1 MTALI
6 GPKENVF
13 KGDNLKGVPVIL
25 PTLNTGKV
33 KPSNCVL
40 DCVALIVSTSRA
52 HRQPSSLP
60 ARELS
65 GVSSR
70 PVSWSSEKMAAVAVS
85 SDGGVASLDSD
96 SLSPRVP
103 SPPPDQPHQNNAL
116 LGLPIVAIDTILNF
130 LSYDEISLLRLVCK
144 RMDVICQ
151 RMLNQGF
158 LKVERYHSLCQKQ
171 VKAQLPRRESERRN
185 HSLARHADILAAVE
199 TRLSLLNMTFMKYV
213 DSNLCCFIPGK
224 VIDEIYRVLRYVNS
238 TRAPQRAHEVL
249 QELRDISSMA
259 MEYFDEKIVPILKK
273 RLPGADL
280 SGRLIGSA
288 PVAGPST
295 SLTTMSLLA
304 KNTPSRSEM
313 TKVQQQVKVNGAS
326 VAALRREMQEV
337 RVKQLEQQKQ
347 LQDQEQKLQEQSQV
361 IGEQNARLAELEHKL
376 RELMD
381 SAVGGSSS
389 SSTPAPAVSSSSGAG
404 PASAEGENGLC
415 LKRPRKCSDLPR
427 HSKRLR
433 SKK

>member
-1 MTALI
+1 MDFCRCQYHEFLR
-6 GPKENVF
+6 
-13 KGDNLKGVPVIL
+13 LVIL
-25 PTLNTGKV
+25 QSYC
-33 KPSNCVL
+33 SN
-40 DCVALIVSTSRA
+40 
-52 HRQPSSLP
+52 H
-60 ARELS
+60 
-65 GVSSR
+65 
-70 PVSWSSEKMAAVAVS
+70 EK
-85 SDGGVASLDSD
+85 
-96 SLSPRVP
+96 
-103 SPPPDQPHQNNAL
+103 
-116 LGLPIVAIDTILNF
+116 
-130 LSYDEISLLRLVCK
+130 VCK
-144 RMDVICQ
+144 RMDMINQ

-158 LKVERYHSLCQKQ
+158 LKVERYHSLCQRQ

-213 DSNLCCFIPGK
+213 DSSLCCFIPGK

-326 VAALRREMQEV
+326 MTVLRRENQEV

-347 LQDQEQKLQEQSQV
+347 LQDQEQKLLEQTQV

-381 SAVGGSSS
+381 SAVEGGSRPAVAASTTAAS
-389 SSTPAPAVSSSSGAG
+389 SSTGSSAVATASSAMAAAVETVGS
-404 PASAEGENGLC
+404 PL
-415 LKRPRKCSDLPR
+415 LKRTRKSSDLPR
-427 HSKRLR
+427 QSKRLR

>member
-1 MTALI
+1 
-6 GPKENVF
+6 
-13 KGDNLKGVPVIL
+13 
-25 PTLNTGKV
+25 
-33 KPSNCVL
+33 
-40 DCVALIVSTSRA
+40 
-52 HRQPSSLP
+52 
-60 ARELS
+60 
-65 GVSSR
+65 
-70 PVSWSSEKMAAVAVS
+70 MAAVVERV
-85 SDGGVASLDSD
+85 DGCVGSLDSD
-96 SLSPRVP
+96 AASPRQS
-103 SPPPDQPHQNNAL
+103 SPPPDQPHQNNPL
-116 LGLPIVAIDTILNF
+116 LGLPIVAIETVLNF
-130 LSYDEISLLRLVCK
+130 LSYDEISLLRSVCK
-144 RMDVICQ
+144 RMDAICQ
-151 RMLNQGF
+151 RVLNQGF
-158 LKVERYHSLCQKQ
+158 LKVERYHSLCQRQ

-273 RLPGADL
+273 KLPGADL
-280 SGRLIGSA
+280 SGRLIGST

-326 VAALRREMQEV
+326 MTVLRREMQEI

-347 LQDQEQKLQEQSQV
+347 LQDQEQKLLEQTQV

-381 SAVGGSSS
+381 SSAAAMGGSRPGAAAPSTSSSAAVSSTVASGSGSVVTASLSREPEGEGGSS
-389 SSTPAPAVSSSSGAG
+389 
-404 PASAEGENGLC
+404 
-415 LKRPRKCSDLPR
+415 LKRTRKSSDLPR
-427 HSKRLR
+427 QSKRLR

>member
-1 MTALI
+1 
-6 GPKENVF
+6 
-13 KGDNLKGVPVIL
+13 
-25 PTLNTGKV
+25 
-33 KPSNCVL
+33 
-40 DCVALIVSTSRA
+40 
-52 HRQPSSLP
+52 
-60 ARELS
+60 
-65 GVSSR
+65 
-70 PVSWSSEKMAAVAVS
+70 MAAIVERVE
-85 SDGGVASLDSD
+85 GGAGSVDSD
-96 SLSPRVP
+96 SVSPRLP
-103 SPPPDQPHQNNAL
+103 SPPPDQPHQNNPL
-116 LGLPIVAIDTILNF
+116 LGLPIVAIETILNF

-144 RMDVICQ
+144 RMDMICQ

-158 LKVERYHSLCQKQ
+158 LRVERYHSLCQKQ

-273 RLPGADL
+273 KLPGADL

-288 PVAGPST
+288 PVAGPSN
-295 SLTTMSLLA
+295 SLSTMTLLA
-304 KNTPSRSEM
+304 KNAPSRSEM

-326 VAALRREMQEV
+326 MTALRREMQEV
-337 RVKQLEQQKQ
+337 RIKQLEQQKQ
-347 LQDQEQKLQEQSQV
+347 LQDQEQKLLEQTQV

-376 RELMD
+376 RELME
-381 SAVGGSSS
+381 SAVDSSATRAMPTTSSS
-389 SSTPAPAVSSSSGAG
+389 SSTSSSAGAVAV
-404 PASAEGENGLC
+404 ASTSSVSLGTTSASIAEEGSIP
-415 LKRPRKCSDLPR
+415 LKRRRKNSDLPR

>member
-1 MTALI
+1 
-6 GPKENVF
+6 
-13 KGDNLKGVPVIL
+13 
-25 PTLNTGKV
+25 
-33 KPSNCVL
+33 
-40 DCVALIVSTSRA
+40 
-52 HRQPSSLP
+52 
-60 ARELS
+60 
-65 GVSSR
+65 
-70 PVSWSSEKMAAVAVS
+70 MAAVVERT
-85 SDGGVASLDSD
+85 DGGVGSLDSD
-96 SLSPRVP
+96 SVSARQC
-103 SPPPDQPHQNNAL
+103 SPPPDQPHQNNPL
-116 LGLPIVAIDTILNF
+116 LGLPIVAIETILNM
-130 LSYDEISLLRLVCK
+130 LSYDEISLLRSVCK
-144 RMDVICQ
+144 RMDMICQ
-151 RMLNQGF
+151 RVLNQGF
-158 LKVERYHSLCQKQ
+158 LKVERYHSLCQRQ

-273 RLPGADL
+273 KLPGADL
-280 SGRLIGSA
+280 SGRLIGST

-326 VAALRREMQEV
+326 MTVLRREMQEI

-347 LQDQEQKLQEQSQV
+347 LQDQEQKLLEQTQV

-381 SAVGGSSS
+381 SNAAAMGGARPGTAVPSTSSSVSSTAAGTSASVLLGGDSVAAASLPLVAEDQGGSS
-389 SSTPAPAVSSSSGAG
+389 
-404 PASAEGENGLC
+404 
-415 LKRPRKCSDLPR
+415 LKRTKKSPDLPR
-427 HSKRLR
+427 QSKRLR
-433 SKK
+433 SK

>member
-1 MTALI
+1 
-6 GPKENVF
+6 
-13 KGDNLKGVPVIL
+13 
-25 PTLNTGKV
+25 
-33 KPSNCVL
+33 
-40 DCVALIVSTSRA
+40 
-52 HRQPSSLP
+52 
-60 ARELS
+60 
-65 GVSSR
+65 
-70 PVSWSSEKMAAVAVS
+70 MAAVVERV
-85 SDGGVASLDSD
+85 DGCVGSLDSD
-96 SLSPRVP
+96 SVSPRSS
-103 SPPPDQPHQNNAL
+103 SPPPDQPHQNNPL
-116 LGLPIVAIDTILNF
+116 LGLPIVAIETILHF
-130 LSYDEISLLRLVCK
+130 LSYDEISLLRSVCK
-144 RMDVICQ
+144 RMDMICQ
-151 RMLNQGF
+151 RVLNQGF
-158 LKVERYHSLCQKQ
+158 LKVERYHSLCQRQ

-273 RLPGADL
+273 KLPGADL
-280 SGRLIGSA
+280 SGRLIGST

-326 VAALRREMQEV
+326 MTVLRREMQEI

-347 LQDQEQKLQEQSQV
+347 LQDQEQKLLEQTQV

-381 SAVGGSSS
+381 SSAAAMGGPRPSTAVPSTSSS
-389 SSTPAPAVSSSSGAG
+389 AAVSSTVASTSGIVL
-404 PASAEGENGLC
+404 ASGSVAAASLSREPEGERGSA
-415 LKRPRKCSDLPR
+415 LKRTRKSSDLPR
-427 HSKRLR
+427 QSKRLR

>member
-1 MTALI
+1 M
-6 GPKENVF
+6 
-13 KGDNLKGVPVIL
+13 
-25 PTLNTGKV
+25 
-33 KPSNCVL
+33 
-40 DCVALIVSTSRA
+40 
-52 HRQPSSLP
+52 
-60 ARELS
+60 
-65 GVSSR
+65 
-70 PVSWSSEKMAAVAVS
+70 
-85 SDGGVASLDSD
+85 
-96 SLSPRVP
+96 SPRL
-103 SPPPDQPHQNNAL
+103 STPPPDQPHQNNPL
-116 LGLPIVAIDTILNF
+116 LGLPIVAIETILIF
-130 LSYDEISLLRLVCK
+130 LSYDEISLLRMVCK
-144 RMDVICQ
+144 RMDMICQ

-158 LKVERYHSLCQKQ
+158 LRVERYHSLCQRQ

-313 TKVQQQVKVNGAS
+313 TKVQQQLKVNGAS
-326 VAALRREMQEV
+326 MTALRREMQEV
-337 RVKQLEQQKQ
+337 RLKQLEQQKQ
-347 LQDQEQKLQEQSQV
+347 QQDQEQKLLEQTQV

-381 SAVGGSSS
+381 STAVGGARPPAAKANAP
-389 SSTPAPAVSSSSGAG
+389 STSAAV
-404 PASAEGENGLC
+404 ASAMATTSSAAALATAGVVATAVMDGGASSEGSPP
-415 LKRPRKCSDLPR
+415 LKRVRKGTDHPRQ
-427 HSKRLR
+427 SKRLR

>member
-1 MTALI
+1 
-6 GPKENVF
+6 
-13 KGDNLKGVPVIL
+13 
-25 PTLNTGKV
+25 
-33 KPSNCVL
+33 
-40 DCVALIVSTSRA
+40 
-52 HRQPSSLP
+52 
-60 ARELS
+60 
-65 GVSSR
+65 
-70 PVSWSSEKMAAVAVS
+70 MAAVVERV
-85 SDGGVASLDSD
+85 DGCVGSLDSD
-96 SLSPRVP
+96 AVSPRQF
-103 SPPPDQPHQNNAL
+103 SPPPDQPHQNNPL
-116 LGLPIVAIDTILNF
+116 LGLPIVAIETVLHF
-130 LSYDEISLLRLVCK
+130 LSYDEISLLRSVCK
-144 RMDVICQ
+144 RMDMICQ
-151 RMLNQGF
+151 RVLNQGF
-158 LKVERYHSLCQKQ
+158 LKVERYHSLCQRQ

-273 RLPGADL
+273 KLPGADL
-280 SGRLIGSA
+280 SGRLIGST

-313 TKVQQQVKVNGAS
+313 TKVQQQ
-326 VAALRREMQEV
+326 EI

-347 LQDQEQKLQEQSQV
+347 LQDQEQKLLEQTQV

-381 SAVGGSSS
+381 SSAAAAPSTSS
-389 SSTPAPAVSSSSGAG
+389 AAAVSSSAVGGAAAAALPRG
-404 PASAEGENGLC
+404 LEGEGGEGGLL
-415 LKRPRKCSDLPR
+415 LKRSRKSADLPR
-427 HSKRLR
+427 QSKRLR

>member
-1 MTALI
+1 MAVVV
-6 GPKENVF
+6 E
-13 KGDNLKGVPVIL
+13 
-25 PTLNTGKV
+25 KV
-33 KPSNCVL
+33 DGCCGSLEPGT
-40 DCVALIVSTSRA
+40 VSL
-52 HRQPSSLP
+52 RQ
-60 ARELS
+60 A
-65 GVSSR
+65 
-70 PVSWSSEKMAAVAVS
+70 
-85 SDGGVASLDSD
+85 
-96 SLSPRVP
+96 
-103 SPPPDQPHQNNAL
+103 SPPPDQPHQNNPL
-116 LGLPIVAIDTILNF
+116 LALPIVAIENILDF
-130 LSYDEISLLRLVCK
+130 LSYDEISVLRSVCK
-144 RMDVICQ
+144 RMDTICQ
-151 RMLNQGF
+151 RVLNQGF
-158 LKVERYHSLCQKQ
+158 LKVERYHSLCQRQ

-273 RLPGADL
+273 KLPGTDL

-288 PVAGPST
+288 PVACPST
-295 SLTTMSLLA
+295 SLTNLSLLA

-313 TKVQQQVKVNGAS
+313 TKVQQQIKVNGAS
-326 VAALRREMQEV
+326 MTVLRREMQEI

-347 LQDQEQKLQEQSQV
+347 LQDQEQKLLEQSQV

-376 RELMD
+376 RELIDSGAAVIGGPQPSTSSPPAMTPAAASMPPAMLACDNVAVTSPRQLEGED
-381 SAVGGSSS
+381 SAS
-389 SSTPAPAVSSSSGAG
+389 
-404 PASAEGENGLC
+404 
-415 LKRPRKCSDLPR
+415 LKRNRMSSDLPR

-433 SKK
+433 RRK

>member
-1 MTALI
+1 
-6 GPKENVF
+6 
-13 KGDNLKGVPVIL
+13 
-25 PTLNTGKV
+25 
-33 KPSNCVL
+33 
-40 DCVALIVSTSRA
+40 
-52 HRQPSSLP
+52 
-60 ARELS
+60 
-65 GVSSR
+65 
-70 PVSWSSEKMAAVAVS
+70 MAAVVERT
-85 SDGGVASLDSD
+85 DGGVGSLDSD
-96 SLSPRVP
+96 SVSTRQS
-103 SPPPDQPHQNNAL
+103 SPPPDQPHQNNPL
-116 LGLPIVAIDTILNF
+116 LGLPIVAIETVLNM
-130 LSYDEISLLRLVCK
+130 LSYDEISLLRSVCK
-144 RMDVICQ
+144 RMDMICQ
-151 RMLNQGF
+151 RVLNQGF
-158 LKVERYHSLCQKQ
+158 LKVERYHSLCQRQ

-273 RLPGADL
+273 KLPGADL
-280 SGRLIGSA
+280 SGRLIGST

-326 VAALRREMQEV
+326 MTVLRREMQEI

-347 LQDQEQKLQEQSQV
+347 LQDQEQKLLEQTQV

-381 SAVGGSSS
+381 SNAAAMGGARPGTAVPSTSSSVSSTAASTSASVLLGGDSVAAASLPLVPEDQGGSS
-389 SSTPAPAVSSSSGAG
+389 
-404 PASAEGENGLC
+404 
-415 LKRPRKCSDLPR
+415 LKRTKKSPDLPR
-427 HSKRLR
+427 QSKRLR
-433 SKK
+433 SK

>member
-1 MTALI
+1 
-6 GPKENVF
+6 
-13 KGDNLKGVPVIL
+13 
-25 PTLNTGKV
+25 
-33 KPSNCVL
+33 
-40 DCVALIVSTSRA
+40 
-52 HRQPSSLP
+52 
-60 ARELS
+60 
-65 GVSSR
+65 
-70 PVSWSSEKMAAVAVS
+70 MAAVVEKV
-85 SDGGVASLDSD
+85 DGCCGPLEPGSMSQ
-96 SLSPRVP
+96 RQP
-103 SPPPDQPHQNNAL
+103 SPPPDQPHQNNPL
-116 LGLPIVAIDTILNF
+116 LALPIVAIENILDF
-130 LSYDEISLLRLVCK
+130 LSYDEISVLRSVCK
-144 RMDVICQ
+144 RMDTICQ
-151 RMLNQGF
+151 RVLNQGF
-158 LKVERYHSLCQKQ
+158 LKVERYHSLCQRQ

-273 RLPGADL
+273 KLPGTDL

-326 VAALRREMQEV
+326 MTVLRREMQEI

-347 LQDQEQKLQEQSQV
+347 LQDQEQKLLEQSQV

-381 SAVGGSSS
+381 SSSAVMGGPRPSTSS
-389 SSTPAPAVSSSSGAG
+389 PPAVSPAAASVSPAMLACDNVAVSSARRL
-404 PASAEGENGLC
+404 EGERSAS
-415 LKRPRKCSDLPR
+415 LKRNRMSSDLPR
-427 HSKRLR
+427 QSKRLR
-433 SKK
+433 SRK

>member
-1 MTALI
+1 
-6 GPKENVF
+6 
-13 KGDNLKGVPVIL
+13 
-25 PTLNTGKV
+25 
-33 KPSNCVL
+33 
-40 DCVALIVSTSRA
+40 
-52 HRQPSSLP
+52 
-60 ARELS
+60 
-65 GVSSR
+65 
-70 PVSWSSEKMAAVAVS
+70 MAAVVVNA
-85 SDGGVASLDSD
+85 DGEVASLDSG
-96 SLSPRVP
+96 SVSPRLSSP
-103 SPPPDQPHQNNAL
+103 SPDQPHQNNAL
-116 LGLPIVAIDTILNF
+116 LSLPIVAIDTILNF
-130 LSYDEISLLRLVCK
+130 LSYDEISLLRPVCK
-144 RMDVICQ
+144 RMDMICQ

-158 LKVERYHSLCQKQ
+158 LKVERYHSLCQRQ

-326 VAALRREMQEV
+326 MVALRREMQEM
-337 RVKQLEQQKQ
+337 RIKQLEQQKQ
-347 LQDQEQKLQEQSQV
+347 LQDQEQKLLEQSQV
-361 IGEQNARLAELEHKL
+361 IGEQSARLAELEHKL

-381 SAVGGSSS
+381 STAAAASTSASNGPEDEATTANAV
-389 SSTPAPAVSSSSGAG
+389 
-404 PASAEGENGLC
+404 
-415 LKRPRKCSDLPR
+415 KRKCVDSPR

>member
-1 MTALI
+1 
-6 GPKENVF
+6 
-13 KGDNLKGVPVIL
+13 
-25 PTLNTGKV
+25 
-33 KPSNCVL
+33 
-40 DCVALIVSTSRA
+40 
-52 HRQPSSLP
+52 
-60 ARELS
+60 
-65 GVSSR
+65 
-70 PVSWSSEKMAAVAVS
+70 MAAVVERV
-85 SDGGVASLDSD
+85 DGCVGSLDSEAV
-96 SLSPRVP
+96 SPRQ
-103 SPPPDQPHQNNAL
+103 STPPPDHPHQNNPL
-116 LGLPIVAIDTILNF
+116 LGLPIVAIEAILNF
-130 LSYDEISLLRLVCK
+130 LSYDEISLLRSVCK
-144 RMDVICQ
+144 RKDIICQ
-151 RMLNQGF
+151 RVLNQGF
-158 LKVERYHSLCQKQ
+158 LKVERYHSLCQRQ

-273 RLPGADL
+273 KLPGADL
-280 SGRLIGSA
+280 SGRLIGST

-326 VAALRREMQEV
+326 MTVMRREMQEI

-347 LQDQEQKLQEQSQV
+347 LQDQEQKLLEQTQV

-381 SAVGGSSS
+381 NSAAAIGGSRPNTAVPSTSSSVSSTVASTSGTVPASGSMAAVSIPVEPEGPGGSS
-389 SSTPAPAVSSSSGAG
+389 
-404 PASAEGENGLC
+404 
-415 LKRPRKCSDLPR
+415 LKRTRKNSDLPR
-427 HSKRLR
+427 QSKRLR

>member
-1 MTALI
+1 
-6 GPKENVF
+6 
-13 KGDNLKGVPVIL
+13 
-25 PTLNTGKV
+25 
-33 KPSNCVL
+33 
-40 DCVALIVSTSRA
+40 
-52 HRQPSSLP
+52 
-60 ARELS
+60 
-65 GVSSR
+65 
-70 PVSWSSEKMAAVAVS
+70 MAAVVDRV
-85 SDGGVASLDSD
+85 DGCVGSLDSD
-96 SLSPRVP
+96 SVSPRQ
-103 SPPPDQPHQNNAL
+103 STPPPDQPHQNNPL
-116 LGLPIVAIDTILNF
+116 LGLPIVAIETILNF
-130 LSYDEISLLRLVCK
+130 MSYDEISLLRSVCK
-144 RMDVICQ
+144 RMDMICQ
-151 RMLNQGF
+151 RVLNQGF
-158 LKVERYHSLCQKQ
+158 LKVERYHSLCQRQ

-273 RLPGADL
+273 KLPGADL

-326 VAALRREMQEV
+326 MTVLRREMQEI

-347 LQDQEQKLQEQSQV
+347 LQDQEQKLLEQTQV

-381 SAVGGSSS
+381 SSAAAMGGPRPSTAVPSSSNVAVSSTVASTSGTVLAGGSGAAASLAREPESEGGSS
-389 SSTPAPAVSSSSGAG
+389 
-404 PASAEGENGLC
+404 
-415 LKRPRKCSDLPR
+415 LKRTRKSSDLPR
-427 HSKRLR
+427 QSKRLR

>member
-1 MTALI
+1 
-6 GPKENVF
+6 
-13 KGDNLKGVPVIL
+13 
-25 PTLNTGKV
+25 
-33 KPSNCVL
+33 
-40 DCVALIVSTSRA
+40 
-52 HRQPSSLP
+52 
-60 ARELS
+60 
-65 GVSSR
+65 
-70 PVSWSSEKMAAVAVS
+70 MAAVVDRV
-85 SDGGVASLDSD
+85 DGCAGSLDSD
-96 SLSPRVP
+96 SVSPRQTT
-103 SPPPDQPHQNNAL
+103 PPPDQNNPL
-116 LGLPIVAIDTILNF
+116 LGLPIVAIETILNF
-130 LSYDEISLLRLVCK
+130 LSYDEISLLRAVCK
-144 RMDVICQ
+144 RMDMICQ
-151 RMLNQGF
+151 RVLNQGF
-158 LKVERYHSLCQKQ
+158 LKVERYHSLCQRQ

-273 RLPGADL
+273 KLPGADL

-326 VAALRREMQEV
+326 MTVLRREMQEI

-347 LQDQEQKLQEQSQV
+347 LQDQEQKLLEQTQV
-361 IGEQNARLAELEHKL
+361 IAEQNARLAELEHKL

-381 SAVGGSSS
+381 SSAAAMGGPRPGTAVPSTSSSTTVSSTAAASTSGTVLGSGSVAVAASLPREQDGEGGSS
-389 SSTPAPAVSSSSGAG
+389 
-404 PASAEGENGLC
+404 
-415 LKRPRKCSDLPR
+415 LKRTRKSSDLPR
-427 HSKRLR
+427 QSKRLR

>member
-1 MTALI
+1 
-6 GPKENVF
+6 
-13 KGDNLKGVPVIL
+13 
-25 PTLNTGKV
+25 
-33 KPSNCVL
+33 
-40 DCVALIVSTSRA
+40 
-52 HRQPSSLP
+52 
-60 ARELS
+60 
-65 GVSSR
+65 
-70 PVSWSSEKMAAVAVS
+70 MAAVVERV
-85 SDGGVASLDSD
+85 DVGVEAPDSD
-96 SLSPRVP
+96 SVSPRLAT
-103 SPPPDQPHQNNAL
+103 PPPDQPHQNNPL
-116 LGLPIVAIDTILNF
+116 LGLPIVAIETILNF
-130 LSYDEISLLRLVCK
+130 MSYDEISLLRLVCK
-144 RMDVICQ
+144 RMDVINQ

-158 LKVERYHSLCQKQ
+158 IKVERYHSLCQKQ

-273 RLPGADL
+273 KLPGADL

-326 VAALRREMQEV
+326 MTALRREMQEV

-347 LQDQEQKLQEQSQV
+347 LQDQEQKLLEQSQV

-381 SAVGGSSS
+381 RAVGGGSAATSAATMARASASSS
-389 SSTPAPAVSSSSGAG
+389 SSSSSPTAVASTSAATAAAVAAAAAASGGAVSDGA
-404 PASAEGENGLC
+404 EEDGLPS
-415 LKRPRKCSDLPR
+415 LKRSRKSLDFPRQ
-427 HSKRLR
+427 SKRLR

>member
-1 MTALI
+1 
-6 GPKENVF
+6 
-13 KGDNLKGVPVIL
+13 
-25 PTLNTGKV
+25 
-33 KPSNCVL
+33 
-40 DCVALIVSTSRA
+40 
-52 HRQPSSLP
+52 
-60 ARELS
+60 
-65 GVSSR
+65 
-70 PVSWSSEKMAAVAVS
+70 
-85 SDGGVASLDSD
+85 
-96 SLSPRVP
+96 
-103 SPPPDQPHQNNAL
+103 
-116 LGLPIVAIDTILNF
+116 
-130 LSYDEISLLRLVCK
+130 
-144 RMDVICQ
+144 MDMICQ

-158 LKVERYHSLCQKQ
+158 LRVERYHSLCQKQ

-273 RLPGADL
+273 KLPGADL

-288 PVAGPST
+288 PVAGPSN
-295 SLTTMSLLA
+295 SLSTMTLLA
-304 KNTPSRSEM
+304 KNAPSRSEM

-326 VAALRREMQEV
+326 MTALRREMQEV
-337 RVKQLEQQKQ
+337 RIKQLEQQKQ
-347 LQDQEQKLQEQSQV
+347 LQDQEQKLLEQTQV

-376 RELMD
+376 RELME
-381 SAVGGSSS
+381 SAVDSSATRAMPTTSSS
-389 SSTPAPAVSSSSGAG
+389 SSTSSSAVAVAV
-404 PASAEGENGLC
+404 ASTSSVSLGTTSVSIAEEGSIP
-415 LKRPRKCSDLPR
+415 LKRRRKNSDLPR

>member
-1 MTALI
+1 MSLRQ
-6 GPKENVF
+6 
-13 KGDNLKGVPVIL
+13 
-25 PTLNTGKV
+25 
-33 KPSNCVL
+33 
-40 DCVALIVSTSRA
+40 ST
-52 HRQPSSLP
+52 
-60 ARELS
+60 
-65 GVSSR
+65 
-70 PVSWSSEKMAAVAVS
+70 
-85 SDGGVASLDSD
+85 
-96 SLSPRVP
+96 
-103 SPPPDQPHQNNAL
+103 PPPDQPHQNNPL
-116 LGLPIVAIDTILNF
+116 LGLPIVAIETILNF
-130 LSYDEISLLRLVCK
+130 LSYDEISLLRSVCK
-144 RMDVICQ
+144 RMDMICQ
-151 RMLNQGF
+151 RVLNQGF
-158 LKVERYHSLCQKQ
+158 LKVERYHSLCQRQ

-273 RLPGADL
+273 KLPGADL

-326 VAALRREMQEV
+326 MTVLRREMQEI

-347 LQDQEQKLQEQSQV
+347 LQDQEQKLLEQTQV

-381 SAVGGSSS
+381 SSAAAMGGPRPTTAVPSTSSASAVSSTVSSTSATVLASGNLAAPTEPEGVGGSS
-389 SSTPAPAVSSSSGAG
+389 
-404 PASAEGENGLC
+404 
-415 LKRPRKCSDLPR
+415 LKRTRKSADLPR
-427 HSKRLR
+427 QSKRLR

>member
-1 MTALI
+1 
-6 GPKENVF
+6 
-13 KGDNLKGVPVIL
+13 
-25 PTLNTGKV
+25 
-33 KPSNCVL
+33 
-40 DCVALIVSTSRA
+40 
-52 HRQPSSLP
+52 
-60 ARELS
+60 
-65 GVSSR
+65 
-70 PVSWSSEKMAAVAVS
+70 MAAVVERVE
-85 SDGGVASLDSD
+85 GGIGGLDSD
-96 SLSPRVP
+96 SVSPRL
-103 SPPPDQPHQNNAL
+103 STPPPDQPHQNNPL
-116 LGLPIVAIDTILNF
+116 LGLPIVAIETILNF

-144 RMDVICQ
+144 RMDMICQ

-273 RLPGADL
+273 KLPGADL

-326 VAALRREMQEV
+326 MTALRREMQEV

-347 LQDQEQKLQEQSQV
+347 LQDQEQKLLEQSQV

-381 SAVGGSSS
+381 SAVGSRPGSAQAVP
-389 SSTPAPAVSSSSGAG
+389 STSATAVAVAAASASADV
-404 PASAEGENGLC
+404 PASASVTAQGPEDEHSAS
-415 LKRPRKCSDLPR
+415 LKRPRKSLDLPR
-427 HSKRLR
+427 QSKRLR